1 MEKYPKVLI
10 MAVIL
15 AIALIGMGAYNA
27 TAVACMSCNQ
37 AKISSNQEKTIS
49 VTGEGEVTVV
59 PDICILSLGI
69 EAQDKEVTKAQ
80 AVAAGA
86 MNDVM
91 TTLEEKGILEK
102 DIQTSDYSI
111 DPVWEERKIVAY
123 RVKNMVKVKIR
134 DVDKIGEIIDAAA
147 KAGGDLTRIEGI
159 RFSID
164 DPKPYYEDARRK
176 AVCDAREKAEQLA
189 ELNGVKLGEPISVS
203 ESGGYVSS
211 SKGYYR
217 TMEVAGAPPISP
229 GEMEIRLT
237 VDITYPI
244 R

>member
-15 AIALIGMGAYNA
+15 AIALIG
-27 TAVACMSCNQ
+27 TVAFSVVP
-37 AKISSNQEKTIS
+37 AKISNKESNQEGTIS

-69 EAQDKEVTKAQ
+69 EAQDKEVAKAQ

-91 TTLEEKGILEK
+91 TMLGEKGILEK

-134 DVDKIGEIIDAAA
+134 DVDRIGEIIDATA

-159 RFSID
+159 RFGVD
-164 DPKPYYEDARRK
+164 DPKPYYEEARRK

-229 GEMEIRLT
+229 GEMEIKLT
-237 VDITYPI
+237 VDITYAI